1 MPKRKKKEEA
11 PRGTPGWMVS
21 WSDMT
26 TLLLTFFVA
35 LISMSTINPGKF
47 QQVVVG
53 IQTVFKGAPPSVLSG
68 GKTMSPE
75 PLITSN
81 PGIRRELIRI
91 KQSAKFKGK
100 ITVKEVP
107 EGTLISLRDM
117 AFFAPGSARLTTAAK
132 EILSQIGGIIIEHTT
147 NPLKI
152 FGFTN
157 DIPLPPTSRYASN
170 WHLGAARAAS
180 VAYFFTHELKSRR
193 ARERAV
199 DIKLGRFDIDRAYD
213 PQRFIPVAVGEK
225 AIIAEKQNLKI
236 ERDAKMEMEKSKLE
250 RGTITKEQYDS
261 AVSQIMKE
269 YVNKVSELR
278 AKYRRI
284 DILIL
289 RKGESM

>member
-1 MPKRKKKEEA
+1 MARKKKKGEA

-21 WSDMT
+21 WSDLT

-53 IQTVFKGAPPSVLSG
+53 IQTIFKGAPPSVLSG

-81 PGIRRELIRI
+81 PGIKRELLRI
-91 KQSAKFKGK
+91 KRSEKFKGK

-117 AFFAPGSARLTTAAK
+117 AFFTPGSAKLTTDAK
-132 EILSQIGGIIIEHTT
+132 EILSQIGGIIIEHTV

-157 DIPLPPTSRYASN
+157 DVPIPPTSRYPSN

-180 VAYFFTHELKSRR
+180 VAYFFTHELKNRR
-193 ARERAV
+193 AKERAV

-213 PQRFIPVAVGEK
+213 PERFIPITVGEK
-225 AIIAEKQNLKI
+225 AIMAEKRYL
-236 ERDAKMEMEKSKLE
+236 KLE
-250 RGTITKEQYDS
+250 RNSKIELEKLKLNRGEITKEQYN
-261 AVSQIMKE
+261 AAIGQITRE
-269 YVNKVSELR
+269 YADRSSELR
-278 AKYRRI
+278 DKYRRI

-289 RKGESM
+289 RKGEGM